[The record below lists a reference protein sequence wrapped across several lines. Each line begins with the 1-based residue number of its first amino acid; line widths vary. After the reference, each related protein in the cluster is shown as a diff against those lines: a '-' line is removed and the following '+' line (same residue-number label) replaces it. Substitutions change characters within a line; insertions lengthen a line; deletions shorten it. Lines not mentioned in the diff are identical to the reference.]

1 MGGDPVEMSRP
12 RNTERVDALHSFLSF
27 GMITACVEEKGG
39 AFTVFSLICSSF
51 TKLSVPAV
59 WLVMLWWQ
67 QRNFPPRSGAL
78 VTVGG
83 LEMVLGVMWREHWRA
98 VLLVVGGQWTCNEQ
112 S

>member
-1 MGGDPVEMSRP
+1 MGGYPVEMSRP
-12 RNTERVDALHSFLSF
+12 RNTERFDALHSLLSF
-27 GMITACVEEKGG
+27 GMITACVEERGG
-39 AFTVFSLICSSF
+39 FYCFLTDFLLLSLNCLF
-51 TKLSVPAV
+51 QQ

-98 VLLVVGGQWTCNEQ
+98 VLLVVRGQWTCKEQ